1 MYLLPQI
8 RNHAEQVILS
18 INERNPMSKP
28 TYEELVA
35 SLKRV
40 EAHLSIYPG
49 PDPAVHAAALTDVR
63 RMVVQADP
71 SLVARVGI

>member
-1 MYLLPQI
+1 
-8 RNHAEQVILS
+8 
-18 INERNPMSKP
+18 MSKP